1 MVCSVIRSVTRT
13 IYASDLVLRKESP
26 VPPIIQL
33 LPALTKPAER
43 LVLSV
48 SRPLHV
54 SSVENL
60 NFRSATK
67 CEAMVVEEGK
77 SIIGVYLATWWA
89 LQNVGVFNICNTN
102 EVLNSLNASLLACAW
117 GSLSLVM
124 LMNISSSSKDD
135 KSSRSPSMS
144 KTVKKFFYPKHMTK
158 LINDSNSDI
167 EFWVQQAG
175 EDFFDQTLKAKDEI
189 YMRRSYYNFGDT
201 SLPTKVILKAN
212 GKCQKTFTP
221 EDFLIY
227 QKFVFNMDANGKL
240 VVTNEE
246 RA

>member
-13 IYASDLVLRKESP
+13 INASDLVLRKESP

-60 NFRSATK
+60 SFGPATK
-67 CEAMVVEEGK
+67 CEAMVAEEGK

-89 LQNVGVFNICNTN
+89 LQNMGVFNIYNTN
-102 EVLNSLNASLLACAW
+102 EVLNSLNALLLACAW
-117 GSLSLVM
+117 GSSLSLVM

-135 KSSRSPSMS
+135 KSSGIRSMW
-144 KTVKKFFYPKHMTK
+144 KTMKKYFPPMHLPKHMTK

-167 EFWVQQAG
+167 DFWVKQDE
-175 EDFFDQTLKAKDEI
+175 EDFFT
-189 YMRRSYYNFGDT
+189 R
-201 SLPTKVILKAN
+201 P
-212 GKCQKTFTP
+212 
-221 EDFLIY
+221 
-227 QKFVFNMDANGKL
+227 
-240 VVTNEE
+240 
-246 RA
+246 

>member
-13 IYASDLVLRKESP
+13 INASDLVLRKESP

-60 NFRSATK
+60 SFGSATK
-67 CEAMVVEEGK
+67 CEAMVAEEGK

-89 LQNVGVFNICNTN
+89 LQNVGVFNIYNTN
-102 EVLNSLNASLLACAW
+102 EVLNSLNALLLACAW

-135 KSSRSPSMS
+135 ESSRSPSMS

-167 EFWVQQAG
+167 EFWYFK
-175 EDFFDQTLKAKDEI
+175 ERLLSP
-189 YMRRSYYNFGDT
+189 Y
-201 SLPTKVILKAN
+201 
-212 GKCQKTFTP
+212 P
-221 EDFLIY
+221 ES
-227 QKFVFNMDANGKL
+227 
-240 VVTNEE
+240 
-246 RA
+246 